1 VEKQRYIRI
10 SGEEVPVTEEVYRVF
25 MRPIW
30 REKKRRQREKERG
43 TQPLSLNKFL
53 GAGFDIP
60 SGDALVEEIVADKLL
75 LEMLMNALDELTTE
89 ERELI
94 DAIYYDDLSERET
107 ARKIGR
113 PKTSIHDQKIRIL
126 DKLKK
131 FIENL

>member
-1 VEKQRYIRI
+1 MEKQRYIRI